1 MTGADAVRAAIPRL
15 TAAGIDGAARDAR
28 RLLAHAMGLPADRIS
43 LHLNDTL
50 TAAQSA
56 EFEAAIA
63 ARSARQPVSQITGL
77 RSFWGRDFR
86 VTRDTLDPRPETETL
101 VAAALEAPFAT
112 VLDLGTGTG
121 CILLSLLGDRPLAR
135 GLGVDLSDAALAV
148 ARDNAAQLDLATRAT
163 FRPSDWF
170 AAVNG
175 QFDLIVSNPPYISE
189 REWSDL
195 APEVREWEPRLA
207 LTPGGDG
214 LAAYRIIAGG
224 ARDHLCPGGRVL
236 VEIGPTQGQAVAGF
250 FRAAG
255 LEDVR
260 VHADLDS
267 RDRVVSGR
275 NPGASGVFQTQLS

>member
-15 TAAGIDGAARDAR
+15 TAAGIEGAARDAR
-28 RLLAHAMGLPADRIS
+28 RLMAHAMGLPADRLS
-43 LHLNDTL
+43 LHLHDTL

-56 EFEAAIA
+56 AFEAAVA

-101 VAAALEAPFAT
+101 VAAALEEPFAT

-121 CILLSLLGDRPLAR
+121 CILLSLLAERPDAT
-135 GLGVDLSDAALAV
+135 GLGVDLSEPALSIARENAERLELTPRAA
-148 ARDNAAQLDLATRAT
+148 

-170 AAVNG
+170 TAVEG
-175 QFDLIVSNPPYISE
+175 TFDLIVSNPPYIAQE
-189 REWSDL
+189 EWPTL
-195 APEVREWEPRLA
+195 APEVQAWEPRMA

-214 LAAYRIIAGG
+214 LSPYRTIAADMR
-224 ARDHLCPGGRVL
+224 RHLAPRGRVL
-236 VEIGPTQGQAVAGF
+236 VEIGPTQGDAVARC
-250 FRAAG
+250 FRDAG

-260 VHADLDS
+260 VHPDLDG
-267 RDRVVSGR
+267 RDRVISGR
-275 NPGASGVFQTQLS
+275 NPA